1 MIAVID
7 YGAGN
12 VGSLLAALAKHTS
25 EVIFTGDP
33 QALREADAA
42 ILPGDGAFGATMEA
56 LQKRELLPAVS
67 ELIADGKPFLGICVG
82 MQILFEGSDEFGA
95 TRGLG
100 LFAGEVTRFKG
111 TSRVPHIGW
120 TKLEIRRDHWFVAGL
135 SASEYAY
142 FMHSHRAPVVS
153 STAAQ
158 ADNEGPFSAVV
169 AQRNV
174 MGTQFHPEKSQ
185 ATGARLLANFVKG
198 TTNGTESHSNA

>member
-33 QALREADAA
+33 HALRAADAA
-42 ILPGDGAFGATMEA
+42 ILPGDGAFGATMDA
-56 LQKRELLPAVS
+56 LRTRELLPAIS
-67 ELIADGKPFLGICVG
+67 EIITDGKPFLGICVG

-100 LFAGEVTRFKG
+100 IFAGEVTRFKG

-120 TKLEIRRDHWFVAGL
+120 TKLEILRDHGFVSGL

-142 FMHSHRAPVVS
+142 FMHSHRAPVVRA
-153 STAAQ
+153 TAAR
-158 ADNEGPFSAVV
+158 ADNEGAFSAVV
-169 AQRNV
+169 AERNV

-198 TTNGTESHSNA
+198 TTHGTPSHCSA